1 MANVTISALPQV
13 TVLTNTDVFPAVATA
28 TTSKIT
34 LKDLANTLPQVS
46 SSITASNAITAS
58 YINPKNGVSISGSLL
73 MSGSIIPNAA
83 AGDYT
88 SSFSLG
94 SSTNAWKDLW
104 VSNGTIYLLGN
115 TGAIQGTVSSTA
127 TGVQLGSSV
136 VSGSFFVKASGSAG
150 INSTYFVAEYQGAPS
165 KALALFNSDTY
176 INGDLIGYQNA
187 YPILPFDKK
196 YNSYFIQNNGITG
209 THEALSQSL
218 TLSLPPWYN
227 TRLSP
232 GEIVTVYNMTT
243 GSSNNLDSGKIYITS
258 MVQQI
263 TNVVDNA
270 GLNGFVKRVQS
281 TTNNGVLLSGSWQNW
296 TNINPLLNA
305 PTTKSI
311 ALSPGQK
318 ATFELIQFP
327 IAMDFVGVNKF
338 TGNFPTSGSIDDTYI
353 GNNADY
359 RMGYKFVSIQSI

>member
-1 MANVTISALPQV
+1 MANVKISALPQV
-13 TVLTNTDVFPAVATA
+13 TTLTNSDVLPSVASLV
-28 TTSKIT
+28 TSQIT
-34 LKDLANTLPQVS
+34 LKNLANSFPQVT
-46 SSITASNAITAS
+46 SSISASNALTAS
-58 YINPKNGVSISGSLL
+58 YINPQNGISISGSLL
-73 MSGSIIPNAA
+73 MSGSIIPAA
-83 AGDYT
+83 GVGDYT

-94 SSTNAWKDLW
+94 NSTNAWKDLW

-136 VSGSFFVKASGSAG
+136 VSGSFFVKASGSVG
-150 INSTYFVAEYQGAPS
+150 ITSTYFVAEYQGKPS
-165 KALALFNSDTY
+165 KALALFESATF

-196 YNSYFIQNNGITG
+196 YNSYFIQNNGATG

-232 GEIVTVYNMTT
+232 GETVTVYNMTT
-243 GSSNNLDSGKIYITS
+243 GSATNLDSGKIYITS

-263 TNVVDNA
+263 TNVVDN
-270 GLNGFVKRVQS
+270 GGQFGFVKRVQS
-281 TTNNGVLLSGSWQNW
+281 TTNNGVLLSGSWQNF
-296 TNINPLLNA
+296 TNINPVINS

-318 ATFELIQFP
+318 GTFELIQFP
-327 IAMDFVGVNKF
+327 IAMDFVGVTKF

-353 GNNADY
+353 GGNADY
-359 RMGYKFVSIQSI
+359 RMGYRFVSIQNI

>member
-46 SSITASNAITAS
+46 SSITASNALTAS
-58 YINPKNGVSISGSLL
+58 LLLGSVVSSSYSATASLLLGSISSASFAATASRINTLNQGVSINGTLNVGTGNQNTATYNATIGTSNIASGNSSMGQGLQNTAFGNYSLATGIANYASEYGAHAEGWTTIASGTGSHAEGYATTASNDYSHAEGWGTIASGKGQHAQGQFNISRSETGSFIIGNGTSNASRSNLIFASGSRFELSGSLL

-150 INSTYFVAEYQGAPS
+150 TNSTYFVAEYQGTPS
-165 KALALFNSDTY
+165 KALAIFDSSTY
-176 INGDLIGYQNA
+176 INGDLIG
-187 YPILPFDKK
+187 DRK
-196 YNSYFIQNNGITG
+196 S
-209 THEALSQSL
+209 
-218 TLSLPPWYN
+218 
-227 TRLSP
+227 
-232 GEIVTVYNMTT
+232 
-243 GSSNNLDSGKIYITS
+243 
-258 MVQQI
+258 
-263 TNVVDNA
+263 VV
-270 GLNGFVKRVQS
+270 
-281 TTNNGVLLSGSWQNW
+281 
-296 TNINPLLNA
+296 
-305 PTTKSI
+305 
-311 ALSPGQK
+311 
-318 ATFELIQFP
+318 
-327 IAMDFVGVNKF
+327 
-338 TGNFPTSGSIDDTYI
+338 
-353 GNNADY
+353 
-359 RMGYKFVSIQSI
+359 